1 MLSVE
6 MDELGINA
14 GLQDRVV
21 QCYEGLVYMD
31 FAREVMARHNGAHGA
46 YTELDA
52 RACLPARGLFL
63 CYLPDPSDSGKI
75 HSDVKCRWLDG
86 DAAVIEGMKVFGALT
101 VQARHALEAGDWP
114 ALRKLMDLNFD
125 QRRKLYGDACIGADN
140 LRMVSIARAHG
151 AAAKFSGSG
160 GAIVGFCDDARRL
173 GGLRAALEAA
183 DFVFTELRVQGG
195 GK

>member
-1 MLSVE
+1 
-6 MDELGINA
+6 
-14 GLQDRVV
+14 
-21 QCYEGLVYMD
+21 
-31 FAREVMARHNGAHGA
+31 
-46 YTELDA
+46 
-52 RACLPARGLFL
+52 
-63 CYLPDPSDSGKI
+63 
-75 HSDVKCRWLDG
+75 
-86 DAAVIEGMKVFGALT
+86 
-101 VQARHALEAGDWP
+101 
-114 ALRKLMDLNFD
+114 MDLNFD